1 MRRLVI
7 AAALIGF
14 TAAAS
19 AQTTPPPAAAPSD
32 APPAAGGAPSPST
45 PSPSA
50 PSPSTPSASTP
61 PVDCRAQAQSKG
73 LGGQAAR
80 DAMDICMAEQRLA
93 CTKEAVEKK
102 VIGAARRDFLRSCA
116 GRPDRADAGNRG

>member
-7 AAALIGF
+7 AAAVIGF
-14 TAAAS
+14 AAAAS
-19 AQTTPPPAAAPSD
+19 AQTAPPPATAPSEP
-32 APPAAGGAPSPST
+32 PPAAGGAPGPG
-45 PSPSA
+45 A

-73 LGGQAAR
+73 LRGQAAR
-80 DAMDICMAEQRLA
+80 DAMEICMAEQRLA

-102 VIGAARRDFLRSCA
+102 VIGAARRDFILSCA
-116 GRPDRADAGNRG
+116 GRPGRGDAANNRG

>member
-7 AAALIGF
+7 AAAFIGF
-14 TAAAS
+14 AAAAS

-32 APPAAGGAPSPST
+32 APPAAGGAPSPN
-45 PSPSA
+45 
-50 PSPSTPSASTP
+50 TPSASTP

-73 LGGQAAR
+73 LRGQAAR
-80 DAMDICMAEQRLA
+80 DAMEICMAEQRLA

-102 VIGAARRDFLRSCA
+102 VIGAARRDFIVSCA
-116 GRPDRADAGNRG
+116 GRPGRRDAGNNRG

>member
-7 AAALIGF
+7 AAAFIGF
-14 TAAAS
+14 AAAAS

-32 APPAAGGAPSPST
+32 APPAAGGT
-45 PSPSA
+45 PSPSQ
-50 PSPSTPSASTP
+50 PSPSPGAPTASTP

-73 LGGQAAR
+73 LRGQAAR
-80 DAMDICMAEQRLA
+80 DAMEICMAEQRLA

-102 VIGAARRDFLRSCA
+102 VIGAARRDFIVSCA
-116 GRPDRADAGNRG
+116 GRPGRRDAGNNRG

>member
-19 AQTTPPPAAAPSD
+19 AQTAPPPATAPSEP
-32 APPAAGGAPSPST
+32 PPAAGGAPSPN
-45 PSPSA
+45 
-50 PSPSTPSASTP
+50 TPSAGTP

-73 LGGQAAR
+73 LRGQAAR
-80 DAMDICMAEQRLA
+80 DAMEICMAEQRLA

-102 VIGAARRDFLRSCA
+102 VMGPARRDFILSCA
-116 GRPDRADAGNRG
+116 GRPGRGDAANNRG